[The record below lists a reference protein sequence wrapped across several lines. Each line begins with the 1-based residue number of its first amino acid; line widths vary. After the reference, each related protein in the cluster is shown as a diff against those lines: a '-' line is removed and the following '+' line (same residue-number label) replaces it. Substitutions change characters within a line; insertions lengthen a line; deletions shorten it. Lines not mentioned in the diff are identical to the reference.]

1 MNVRDLTVWE
11 LSVFIA
17 DKINHINGRKKMI
30 RNGEVISG
38 IRPEDILKKRPS
50 REMLEFFVERMYKNV

>member
-1 MNVRDLTVWE
+1 MKAKQLTVWE

-17 DKINHINGRKKMI
+17 AKINQINGRKYMI
-30 RNGEVISG
+30 RDGEVVTG

-50 REMLEFFVERMYKNV
+50 REMLEFFYERMNGNV